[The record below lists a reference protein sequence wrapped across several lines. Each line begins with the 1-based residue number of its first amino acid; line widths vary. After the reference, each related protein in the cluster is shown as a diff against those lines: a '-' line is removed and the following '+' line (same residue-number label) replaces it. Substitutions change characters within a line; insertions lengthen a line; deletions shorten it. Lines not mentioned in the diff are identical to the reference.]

1 MSAAEVA
8 RRCAALG
15 RRIGPEDATF
25 CWDYATAAWLG
36 TPEGRAAVARW
47 GERGAVA
54 EHAEALVLRAVA
66 SAVAL

>member
-1 MSAAEVA
+1 MGPDDAA
-8 RRCAALG
+8 
-15 RRIGPEDATF
+15 F
-25 CWDYATAAWLG
+25 CWTHATAAWLG

>member
-15 RRIGPEDATF
+15 RRVGPYDAAV
-25 CWDYATAAWLG
+25 CWDHATAAWLG

-47 GERGAVA
+47 GERAAVT
-54 EHAEALVLRAVA
+54 EHAEALMLRAVA
-66 SAVAL
+66 LAVAL